1 MRRFN
6 HARLPLPSPPFLALN
21 GTFQLV
27 KWSPGELLVVGQW
40 MSCTYIISFVCDHN
54 TPSNTLK
61 MGERLQSQKS
71 YVCTFFDCKAKFSK
85 SWKLE
90 AHLCKHTGLVSAGA
104 IKRWGFPKNVLQIF
118 VFCCFW
124 GSHVDRLAVTA
135 EALLLWEL
143 QQELL
148 HPLPTHQTWA
158 QPQRGK
164 APQVSCSILFCDP
177 SVDPFFA
184 TCSCSGLQV
193 SCWRLSR
200 GLCHTRQHE
209 EPHGSNSLQT
219 GETVPGTEVLPSL
232 SFVLFQGLNMDGFLC
247 FSVIIGVVRRVST
260 KGTKW
265 KRIRA
270 STRTSCL
277 SSQWRYRWCFKN
289 DGF

>member
-6 HARLPLPSPPFLALN
+6 HARLPLPPPFFLALN

-104 IKRWGFPKNVLQIF
+104 INRWGFCKNLLQIF
-118 VFCCFW
+118 VVCRCCFW
-124 GSHVDRLAVTA
+124 GSHVGRFAVAA

-148 HPLPTHQTWA
+148 HPLPTHQTRA

-164 APQVSCSILFCDP
+164 ATQVSCSILFCDP
-177 SVDPFFA
+177 QCWPFFLQLVA
-184 TCSCSGLQV
+184 VLVFRCPAEGCPEAFVTHASMKNHMARIHCNQEKPYQVQKSC
-193 SCWRLSR
+193 
-200 GLCHTRQHE
+200 
-209 EPHGSNSLQT
+209 P
-219 GETVPGTEVLPSL
+219 
-232 SFVLFQGLNMDGFLC
+232 LFHLF
-247 FSVIIGVVRRVST
+247 
-260 KGTKW
+260 
-265 KRIRA
+265 
-270 STRTSCL
+270 
-277 SSQWRYRWCFKN
+277 CFKA
-289 DGF
+289 